1 MGNIF
6 NNWLVRYKVFSPA
19 MAAILSS
26 GVPSGTAIM
35 DSPFSLLDSFSVWG
49 SICRSSPPF
58 EYIGTQI
65 LHDFTGVV
73 VKYQNHDHPM
83 ALLFGM
89 RPIGLQICSFPVH
102 PVPEWFFLADSELG
116 VQSDSILLGM
126 ALFGSTVGKSMPCD
140 IQPPKVGL
148 VLLFLNNPLRAD
160 WDTLTKFAVTWT
172 LSPQE

>member
-6 NNWLVRYKVFSPA
+6 DNWLVCHGWFFSGA

-26 GVPSGTAIM
+26 RVPSGTAIM

-49 SICRSSPPF
+49 SICRSPPPF

-89 RPIGLQICSFPVH
+89 RPIGLQIRSFPVH
-102 PVPEWFFLADSELG
+102 PV
-116 VQSDSILLGM
+116 QSDSFWQIV
-126 ALFGSTVGKSMPCD
+126 S
-140 IQPPKVGL
+140 
-148 VLLFLNNPLRAD
+148 
-160 WDTLTKFAVTWT
+160 
-172 LSPQE
+172 

>member
-1 MGNIF
+1 
-6 NNWLVRYKVFSPA
+6 

-35 DSPFSLLDSFSVWG
+35 DSPFSLLDSFSVVWG

-89 RPIGLQICSFPVH
+89 RPIGLQIRSFPVH
-102 PVPEWFFLADSELG
+102 PVPE
-116 VQSDSILLGM
+116 
-126 ALFGSTVGKSMPCD
+126 
-140 IQPPKVGL
+140 
-148 VLLFLNNPLRAD
+148 
-160 WDTLTKFAVTWT
+160 
-172 LSPQE
+172 